1 MACRARRG
9 LLGALLRGGERV
21 AWCCRAGQSRGGQR
35 VGSGARL
42 QYARSGR
49 VQCTHT
55 RCSTQCRGMLQVA
68 GEDGIYQIE
77 VRSNG
82 ESSGHASLINGA
94 SSQCNATIHVKTE
107 HVRRVFDKMPKA
119 ARQFLEWPNSPDQG
133 LLRCKREWSGHLDQ
147 RRNFLVQVLQNF
159 NSGQEINGI
168 IS

>member
-21 AWCCRAGQSRGGQR
+21 AWCCREGQSRGASVSAR
-35 VGSGARL
+35 VRGM

-49 VQCTHT
+49 AQRTHT

-82 ESSGHASLINGA
+82 ESSGHAGLIRGA
-94 SSQCNATIHVKTE
+94 SSQSNATI
-107 HVRRVFDKMPKA
+107 MPE
-119 ARQFLEWPNSPDQG
+119 LVMLS
-133 LLRCKREWSGHLDQ
+133 RCLAKCHMHLGRSWGGQKLQMGVSLDAKESGE
-147 RRNFLVQVLQNF
+147 V
-159 NSGQEINGI
+159 SWTKGETC
-168 IS
+168 